1 MAMLATVIHQD
12 ASHDVDETV
21 AQLFQDHRSAL
32 IGFAQKLT
40 RSHGAAEDIVQDVFV
55 DVLRTLRRDPGYI
68 QGPARPLLFA
78 MLVHRM
84 AKLRRSAASEQRKRV
99 RAAAQIGPPNV
110 APPALPVDTV
120 LVDALRQLPPRMA
133 ETVRLCYA
141 RDLRGAQTAAIM
153 GCGEATVHT
162 QLRCARPRLRGLLT
176 APPQDRSAHER
187 RLLQHHARDG
197 GRSARLRSQN
207 AVLSTTARNGITR
220 PSQTN
225 TTPPTQQP
233 REPET
238 ALSTAGERCA
248 C

>member
-1 MAMLATVIHQD
+1 MLATVIHQD

-21 AQLFQDHRSAL
+21 AQLFRDHRAAL

-40 RSHGAAEDIVQDVFV
+40 RSNGAAEDIVQDVFV
-55 DVLRTLRRDPGYI
+55 DLLRTLRHDPGYI
-68 QGPARPLLFA
+68 KGPARPLLFA
-78 MLVHRM
+78 MLVHRV
-84 AKLRRSAASEQRKRV
+84 AKWHRSAASEERKLAL
-99 RAAAQIGPPNV
+99 AAARVGPPNV
-110 APPALPVDTV
+110 APPALPVDTA

-141 RDLRGAQTAAIM
+141 RDLTGAQTAAIM

-162 QLRCARPRLRGLLT
+162 QLRRARPRLRGLLT

-187 RLLQHHARDG
+187 RLLQHHTRDG
-197 GRSARLRSQN
+197 GRGSRLRSQN
-207 AVLSTTARNGITR
+207 DVVATSDRTGIT
-220 PSQTN
+220 PPPPMK
-225 TTPPTQQP
+225 TTPPIRQP